1 MKLIN
6 LFCQTSY
13 YAVQFLIIS
22 LFFLSTIPEV
32 RENDFR
38 NLLDPLMRVA
48 IKDPD
53 AVPHSMVKIKFKEN
67 KNTGKVK
74 F

>member
-1 MKLIN
+1 MFSK
-6 LFCQTSY
+6 SEGVHY
-13 YAVQFLIIS
+13 YVVQFLIIS
-22 LFFLSTIPEV
+22 SLFCLTTIPEV